1 MLLARTYTIYVGIL
15 FSLTF
20 FIFTPVFLLAIYFPK
35 YEKYGLLANHWW
47 AKIFFPLMFSPYK
60 TEFRFKPDKKQN
72 YVLCANHFSFFDI
85 PSMAFFPLPFKFI
98 GKKSVMNVPLLGFVF
113 KRLHIMVDREEAKSR
128 SGSLKRGFATLDKG
142 ISLMIFPEGGIFTK
156 SPPEMVDFKDGAF
169 KAALT
174 KQVPIIP
181 VTIPYN
187 HKILPDD
194 GKYLFRR
201 HRFKIIFH
209 ESIETK
215 GLDLDDIESLKT
227 KTYRVIHEELNK
239 HFPHSKH

>member
-1 MLLARTYTIYVGIL
+1 M

-20 FIFTPVFLLAIYFPK
+20 FLFMPVFFFAIYFSK

-47 AKIFFPLMFSPYK
+47 AKLFFPLMFSRYK
-60 TEFRFKPDKKQN
+60 IEFKQKLDRNQN

-98 GKKSVMNVPLLGFVF
+98 GKKSVMNVPILGYVF

-128 SGSLKRGFATLDKG
+128 SGSLKRGLATLDKG
-142 ISLMIFPEGGIFTK
+142 LSLMIFPEGGIFTK
-156 SPPEMVDFKDGAF
+156 SPPEMVAFKDGAF
-169 KAALT
+169 KAAIS

-194 GKYLFRR
+194 NKYLFRR

-209 ESIETK
+209 APIETK
-215 GLDLDDIESLKT
+215 NLELGSLESLKNQ
-227 KTYRVIHEELNK
+227 TYEVIDQELRK
-239 HFPHSKH
+239 HFSD

>member
-1 MLLARTYTIYVGIL
+1 M
-15 FSLTF
+15 TF
-20 FIFTPVFLLAIYFPK
+20 LIFMPVFLVAIYIPR

-47 AKIFFPLMFSPYK
+47 AKVFFPLMFAPYK
-60 TEFRFKPDKKQN
+60 IEYRYRPDKKKN
-72 YVLCANHFSFFDI
+72 YVICANHFSFFDI

-113 KRLHIMVDREEAKSR
+113 KKLHIMVDRQEAKSR
-128 SGSLKRGFATLDKG
+128 SGSLKRGLATLDKG

-156 SPPEMVDFKDGAF
+156 SPPEMVAYKDGAF
-169 KAALT
+169 KAAIT
-174 KQVPIIP
+174 KKVPIIP

-187 HKILPDD
+187 HLILPDD

-209 ESIETK
+209 EPIETT
-215 GLDLDDIESLKT
+215 DLKLEDMESLKNQ
-227 KTYRVIHEELNK
+227 TYQVIDQELKK
-239 HFPHSKH
+239 HFQ